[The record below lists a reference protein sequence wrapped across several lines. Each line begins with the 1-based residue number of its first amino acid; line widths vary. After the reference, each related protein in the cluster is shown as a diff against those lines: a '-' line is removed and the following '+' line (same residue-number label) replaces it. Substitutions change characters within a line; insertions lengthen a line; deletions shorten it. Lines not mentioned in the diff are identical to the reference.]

1 MDIALLAFA
10 AALVAAVC
18 QTATDIGT
26 KASTRGCDDAT
37 SLLAQWGLSAA
48 LVTAACLFV
57 HPGLLGAPATTLA
70 ALTKPGFWP
79 LLFWD
84 SAINIVAY
92 LFYFRAF
99 RLADASLV
107 APLVLLTPLL
117 MLVTSPLM
125 LGESV
130 PPAGAIGVVFTVV
143 GVGLLD
149 AGEKPGRRLNFV
161 TFLRNPGAR
170 AMLTTAALW
179 SIAANID
186 RMGVL
191 ASTPLIWIT
200 GVTDAIA
207 LFALCYRLSRPH
219 RPAGLRALRPAFLA
233 GAAMSVGNTAQMW
246 ALTILFAPY
255 VIAIKRLSALFTV
268 LASGRLLKEDVGGR
282 LPGAALMLAGAIII
296 ALARR

>member
-1 MDIALLAFA
+1 MDLSLLAFA

-26 KASTRGCDDAT
+26 KASTYECDDAT
-37 SLLAQWGLSAA
+37 SLVAQWGLSAV
-48 LVTAACLFV
+48 LVTTACFIV
-57 HPGLLGAPATTLA
+57 YPGLPGAPAFT

-84 SAINIVAY
+84 SAINIVSY

-130 PPAGAIGVVFTVV
+130 PPAGVIGVVFTVV

-149 AGEKPGRRLNFV
+149 AGDTPGRRLNFT

-179 SIAANID
+179 SVGANID
-186 RMGVL
+186 RLGVQ
-191 ASTPLIWIT
+191 ASTPLLWIT

-207 LFALCYRLSRPH
+207 LFALCYWLASPRRPT
-219 RPAGLRALRPAFLA
+219 RLRALRPAFLA

-268 LASGRLLKEDVGGR
+268 LASGRLLSENVGGR
-282 LPGAALMLAGAIII
+282 LPGAALMLAGAVII
-296 ALARR
+296 ALARG